1 MFKIQGRAV
10 KVDPDIFYKII
21 NNRHEVPDK
30 KYNGDIAAMRID
42 DGYPVIIFGQKP
54 PQRRTPLSRFV
65 MDAPKGRIIDHR
77 NRDRLDNRRKNLR
90 IVTPRQNGLNKKY
103 KNGSGFIGVCINRK
117 KGRKYCQAK
126 YQLSDRKTL
135 SFQLPDS
142 PQNRVIAAFARD
154 KFVLAAGEDDFAPL
168 NFPCF
173 KNEPFKSFLLK
184 EDLRSRAERRR
195 TGEQVKK
202 NIERRTSNS

>member
-1 MFKIQGRAV
+1 MFKIQDRLV
-10 KVDPDIFYKII
+10 KVDPDIYYKII

-65 MDAPKGRIIDHR
+65 MDAKQGQIIDHR

-90 IVTPRQNGLNKKY
+90 IVTKRQNCLNKKY

-126 YQLSDRKTL
+126 YQLSDGKT
-135 SFQLPDS
+135 
-142 PQNRVIAAFARD
+142 
-154 KFVLAAGEDDFAPL
+154 
-168 NFPCF
+168 
-173 KNEPFKSFLLK
+173 
-184 EDLRSRAERRR
+184 
-195 TGEQVKK
+195 
-202 NIERRTSNS
+202 